1 MLILQEL
8 GLSVDLMADPQSAI
22 RWAKQA
28 RYEIIVAGGTP
39 VPLATLARTLR
50 DAAPEPRIVL
60 LAEEWGRDDDLD
72 ALGVQVLRP
81 PLDVNALMRGLAP
94 SNSSP
99 QATLRELFTPRLDDK
114 VHPRDQ
120 FGEAQRWPTRSLRP
134 ASAARPV

>member
-94 SNSSP
+94 L
-99 QATLRELFTPRLDDK
+99 Q
-114 VHPRDQ
+114 
-120 FGEAQRWPTRSLRP
+120 
-134 ASAARPV
+134 